1 MIATEEAST
10 PEEAGKNKKK
20 KVAVNIFWLKI
31 TNVVQVTMEKMIKMQ
46 KARKEEKPVAMLI
59 KGGMLFKDGKTTEEK
74 KVGLPSSFFNNIL
87 FLFLLSGGGHGD
99 VCQRDDHH
107 DRRINKEGGRVSER
121 TRNNFFHCNIYN
133 KCATF
138 VTNLQ
143 HL

>member
-1 MIATEEAST
+1 MIATEEASI

-87 FLFLLSGGGHGD
+87 FMCSML
-99 VCQRDDHH
+99 
-107 DRRINKEGGRVSER
+107 I
-121 TRNNFFHCNIYN
+121 
-133 KCATF
+133 
-138 VTNLQ
+138 
-143 HL
+143 

>member
-31 TNVVQVTMEKMIKMQ
+31 INVVQVTMEKMIEMQ

-74 KVGLPSSFFNNIL
+74 KVGIPSSFFDNIS
-87 FLFLLSGGGHGD
+87 FLFLLQAEDMGMS
-99 VCQRDDHH
+99 V
-107 DRRINKEGGRVSER
+107 KEMITMTEGL
-121 TRNNFFHCNIYN
+121 TRKEVGFRGKKNC
-133 KCATF
+133 
-138 VTNLQ
+138 L
-143 HL
+143 L

>member
-1 MIATEEAST
+1 MIATEEASI

-74 KVGLPSSFFNNIL
+74 KVGLPSSFLRQYLISVP
-87 FLFLLSGGGHGD
+87 LSGGRHGD

-107 DRRINKEGGRVSER
+107 DRALNKERGKFSEG
-121 TRNNFFHCNIYN
+121 TRIGFCEPLAQCNI
-133 KCATF
+133 
-138 VTNLQ
+138 
-143 HL
+143 

>member
-1 MIATEEAST
+1 MIATEEAAT

-74 KVGLPSSFFNNIL
+74 KVGIPAFSTMFNFCSSFRRKTWGC
-87 FLFLLSGGGHGD
+87 LS
-99 VCQRDDHH
+99 
-107 DRRINKEGGRVSER
+107 K
-121 TRNNFFHCNIYN
+121 
-133 KCATF
+133 K
-138 VTNLQ
+138 
-143 HL
+143 

>member
-74 KVGLPSSFFNNIL
+74 KVDDDDDHQDDHEGGDVDQKGGCMLFKDGKTTKWFMILDSFFHKL
-87 FLFLLSGGGHGD
+87 FSICF
-99 VCQRDDHH
+99 
-107 DRRINKEGGRVSER
+107 RRMTWG
-121 TRNNFFHCNIYN
+121 
-133 KCATF
+133 
-138 VTNLQ
+138 
-143 HL
+143 

>member
-10 PEEAGKNKKK
+10 PEEAGKKKKK

-74 KVGLPSSFFNNIL
+74 KVGLPFSFFEL
-87 FLFLLSGGGHGD
+87 FLFLFQAEDMGMS
-99 VCQRDDHH
+99 V
-107 DRRINKEGGRVSER
+107 KEMITMTEGLTKKEVGFRGKRVVYCEP
-121 TRNNFFHCNIYN
+121 FAKCNI
-133 KCATF
+133 
-138 VTNLQ
+138 
-143 HL
+143 